1 MSMARLELAQISPH
15 APQACASTIP
25 PHRPTFSGE
34 KVGKKTYHILPFC
47 FSPFWLYLIFNF
59 CIMSGG
65 VKPSV

>member
-34 KVGKKTYHILPFC
+34 KVGKKTFQTLTFLY
-47 FSPFWLYLIFNF
+47 FSKFV
-59 CIMSGG
+59 
-65 VKPSV
+65 VKGFDFQVQ